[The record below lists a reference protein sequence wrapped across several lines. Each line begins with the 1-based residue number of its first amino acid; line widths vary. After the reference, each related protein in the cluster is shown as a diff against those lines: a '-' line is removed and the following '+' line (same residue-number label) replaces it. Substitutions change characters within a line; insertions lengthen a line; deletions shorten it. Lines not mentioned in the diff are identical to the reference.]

1 MKVCIVI
8 PAYNEQKRIAATLKA
23 YNQFFSDKKTTENL
37 DYEILVLINGTTDA
51 TPAIVADLQK
61 EMPNLLSR
69 EIKEGGK
76 GLAVNV
82 GFSDALTRPNDL
94 IGFVDADMATSP
106 QAFYDLIAHLDNYDG
121 IIASRYMPGAS
132 VTPPRPF
139 IKRWGSK
146 LFFGSLVRILF
157 GLRYYDTQCG
167 AKVFKRKVM
176 ETIVPYLSV
185 KQWAFD
191 IELLS
196 LCKKFGFTIKEF
208 PTIWNDQ
215 EGSKLQTVSA
225 GFAMIKTL
233 FVLRRHQREKGIR

>member
-8 PAYNEQKRIAATLKA
+8 PAYNEEKRIKATLKA
-23 YNQFFSDKKTTENL
+23 YNQFFSDKKIAENL
-37 DYEILVLINGTTDA
+37 EYEILVVINGTRDT

-61 EMPNLLSR
+61 EMPYLLSQ

-82 GFSDALTRPNDL
+82 GFADALTRPNDL

-106 QAFYDLIAHLDNYDG
+106 RAFYDLISHINGYDG
-121 IIASRYMPGAS
+121 IIASRYMLGAV

-157 GLRYYDTQCG
+157 GLTYDDTQCG
-167 AKVFKRKVM
+167 AKLFKRKVV
-176 ETIVPYLSV
+176 ERIVPYLSV

-208 PTIWNDQ
+208 PTVWNDQ
-215 EGSKLQTVSA
+215 EGSKLQTFSA
-225 GFAMIKTL
+225 GFAMIRTL
-233 FVLRRHQREKGIR
+233 FALRWHWYRKK